1 MYGGTSYAFSAS
13 GSPVRHWTFSATYL
27 KANSNTT
34 NQGIYSA
41 NRVEEEIFATQ
52 YQFRKVG
59 MNAGYNRIVQGFS
72 ASGVAPANFS
82 SVYIGLYR
90 WFNFF

>member
-1 MYGGTSYAFSAS
+1 
-13 GSPVRHWTFSATYL
+13 
-27 KANSNTT
+27 
-34 NQGIYSA
+34 
-41 NRVEEEIFATQ
+41 VEEEIFATQ

-59 MNAGYNRIVQGFS
+59 MNAGYNRLVQGFS

>member
-1 MYGGTSYAFSAS
+1 M
-13 GSPVRHWTFSATYL
+13 TFSATYL

-41 NRVEEEIFATQ
+41 NRVEEEIFAWQ